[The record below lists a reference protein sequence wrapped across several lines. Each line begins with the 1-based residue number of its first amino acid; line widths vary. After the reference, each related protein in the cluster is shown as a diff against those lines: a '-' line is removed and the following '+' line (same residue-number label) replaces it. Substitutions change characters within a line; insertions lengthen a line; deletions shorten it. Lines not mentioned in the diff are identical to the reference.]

1 LEVGIL
7 ENVRQRK
14 LAFAT
19 CSTTPQIALTTP
31 SGRYAPLPR
40 TACSLAMSF
49 FTSVAGYA
57 RAFRRGERVGT
68 AHLESTVNQLINWRF
83 CKKQQMAWT
92 KAGAQALLQSA

>member
-1 LEVGIL
+1 
-7 ENVRQRK
+7 
-14 LAFAT
+14 
-19 CSTTPQIALTTP
+19 
-31 SGRYAPLPR
+31 
-40 TACSLAMSF
+40 MSF